1 MSIDPLFGKNIIVCH
16 PALSSGC
23 SWIKTTHNNLFRLSK
38 TQLNRNSVLRLQL
51 GLRKQSLICTNLT
64 PRVGA
69 SDFCIKTLLSA
80 CSGWVWSPYA
90 GSTNGGSVS
99 CSLGVTGAGGRSG
112 ATDGGWQVYA
122 TWPEVFVYATHR
134 APAWFLL
141 WEYKPGHK
149 GRSVVID
156 RF

>member
-1 MSIDPLFGKNIIVCH
+1 MEPQIFALKLPYL
-16 PALSSGC
+16 PAEG
-23 SWIKTTHNNLFRLSK
+23 
-38 TQLNRNSVLRLQL
+38 
-51 GLRKQSLICTNLT
+51 G
-64 PRVGA
+64 
-69 SDFCIKTLLSA
+69 
-80 CSGWVWSPYA
+80 WSPYA
-90 GSTNGGSVS
+90 TNGGSVS

-122 TWPEVFVYATHR
+122 TWPEVFVYATYR